1 VLLHDGNHAG
11 LKLSDI
17 RRYSQ
22 LTWKSFRCWQPC

>member
-1 VLLHDGNHAG
+1 MTETTQVIG

-22 LTWKSFRCWQPC
+22 LTWTSFRCWQPC